1 MTSDKPNVKAE
12 SRYSISKTCE
22 LLGIHRNTLRRWTDE
37 GKIKCKYRSS
47 TMRKF
52 YTGYE
57 ITKIWERTC

>member
-37 GKIKCKYRSS
+37 GKIKR
-47 TMRKF
+47 
-52 YTGYE
+52 GYNL
-57 ITKIWERTC
+57 WEVDKELLTELLA